1 MAAAAR
7 GSDTLDA
14 MTSAAPFGTVL
25 TAMVTPLKEDLSVDL
40 DAVQRVAKH
49 LVEHGH
55 DGLVVSGTT
64 GESATTTVA
73 EDAETLAAVK
83 DAVGDRVKI
92 LAGVGTNDTRTTVEL
107 AQQAEKV
114 GADGLLLVTPYYN
127 KPGQRGV
134 TEHFRQVVAAT
145 DVPVMLYDVPG
156 RTGTA
161 ISLEVYREAATWD
174 TVVAVK
180 EAAGDL
186 ARGPRLLD
194 LGLAVYSGDD
204 ALNLAWLA
212 HGAAG
217 LVSVAGHVCG
227 DLLRAMHDQFT
238 GGDHAAALETYT
250 RMLPA
255 IDAIMGVPNYG
266 ATTAKAALELTGVLD
281 NRRVRSPLVELD
293 DAEVAAL
300 RVGLEAA
307 GLLP

>member
-1 MAAAAR
+1 
-7 GSDTLDA
+7 

-25 TAMVTPLKEDLSVDL
+25 TAMVTVFKQDGSVDL
-40 DAVQRVAKH
+40 EQTQKVARH

-83 DAVGDRVKI
+83 DAVGDRAKI
-92 LAGVGTNDTRTTVEL
+92 VAGVGTNDTRTTVEL

-127 KPGQRGV
+127 KPGQRGIAQ
-134 TEHFRQVVAAT
+134 HFRQVAAAT

-156 RTGTA
+156 RTGSA
-161 ISLEVYREAATWD
+161 IGDDIYREAIGWD

-186 ARGPRLLD
+186 ARGTKLID
-194 LGLAVYSGDD
+194 LGYALYSGDD

-212 HGAAG
+212 HGASG
-217 LVSVAGHVCG
+217 VVSVAGHVAG
-227 DLLRAMHDQFT
+227 DYLRTMVDAMAA
-238 GGDHAAALETYT
+238 GDVATARQTYA

-266 ATTAKAALELTGVLD
+266 ATTAKAALELTGVID
-281 NRRVRSPLVELD
+281 NRSVRSPLVALD
-293 DAEVAAL
+293 EDEVEAL
-300 RVGLEAA
+300 RAGLAAA
-307 GLLP
+307 GLL